1 MNVLILGKGYIG
13 NYLND
18 RLQKI
23 ASVDFQSRKWFN
35 YTNVK
40 SLANRVLYKRS
51 PTGRPDAVPKYDYV
65 INCSG
70 FTGRPNVDQAE
81 EEKGLCYE
89 LNTFAPLRVANMCK
103 LYDINYIHISSGCI
117 YNGYEKQ
124 YTEEDEPNFGLLN
137 EESSTYSKSKHA
149 YELGSDHGLTL
160 RIRMPFCDKLHER
173 SILTK
178 LLNYD
183 KLVNYV
189 NSKTYIPDL
198 VDFVEMLVHKGRTTK
213 TKSLLNFVNP
223 KPLGTDQVTDI
234 MKAHGLYNP
243 NWEWVLFEE
252 LNTEAN
258 RSNCILSTKKLEK
271 EYGFK
276 LQDEKVAIEKAIV
289 NNMR

>member
-1 MNVLILGKGYIG
+1 MNILILGKGYIG

-40 SLANRVLYKRS
+40 SLANRVLYKQS
-51 PTGRPDAVPKYDYV
+51 PTGRPGAVPKYDYV

-89 LNTFAPLRVANMCK
+89 LNTFAPLRITNMCK

-117 YNGYEKQ
+117 YTGYDKP

-160 RIRMPFCDKLHER
+160 RIRMPFCDELHER

-183 KLVNYV
+183 RLVNYV

-198 VDFVEMLVHKGRTTK
+198 VDFVEMLVQKGRSTK
-213 TKSLLNFVNP
+213 TRSLLNFVNP
-223 KPLGTDQVTDI
+223 KPLATDQVTDI
-234 MKAHGLYNP
+234 MKKHGLYNT
-243 NWEWVLFEE
+243 NWEWVHFEE
-252 LNTEAN
+252 LNTKAN
-258 RSNCILSTKKLEK
+258 RSNCVLSTEKLEK

-276 LQDEKVAIEKAIV
+276 LLDEEVAIEKAII
-289 NNMR
+289 NNIG